1 MSQLAEKL
9 TYLKKLRGLTTEQ
22 AHRLTGVPVGTLNK
36 IFSGQTRRP
45 AAEHLAKL
53 ARLFRV
59 PMSYLLDD
67 EAPPER
73 CYAAQG
79 EEAALTLSA
88 EEVRLVS
95 LCRQLDEGSRRS
107 LAAMA
112 GLLAVPAPP
121 LAGTVPVRRTF
132 CWTAPGRSDQ
142 PPRPI
147 LLPVQAPHAAQ
158 ADFAVVLADRSME
171 PVWPPGTV
179 LLCRRGSCGREE
191 HGLYRLEGTLLVRRL
206 ARRKGGAKLVSPNLR
221 CRDIPLG
228 EGAAPECLGAVLG
241 PVRGF
246 RWAEPLTRAG
256 KDDTIKKSP
265 VSAGEHKS

>member
-1 MSQLAEKL
+1 MSLLAEKL
-9 TYLKKLRGLTTEQ
+9 AYLKKLRRLTTEQ
-22 AHRLTGVPVGTLNK
+22 AARLTGVPVGTLNK
-36 IFSGQTRRP
+36 IFSGQTRHP

-67 EAPPER
+67 EVPADR

-79 EEAALTLSA
+79 EEAPFALSA
-88 EEVRLVS
+88 EEVRLVA
-95 LCRQLDEGSRRS
+95 LCRRLDESARRS

-112 GLLAVPAPP
+112 GLLSVPARP
-121 LAGTVPVRRTF
+121 LAGMVPVRRTF

-147 LLPVQAPHAAQ
+147 LIPENAPGAAG
-158 ADFAVVLADRSME
+158 ADFAAVLADCSME

-191 HGLYRLEGTLLVRRL
+191 YGLYRLEGTLLVRRL
-206 ARRKGGAKLVSPNLR
+206 VRRKGGAKLVSPNLR
-221 CRDIPLG
+221 CRDIPV
-228 EGAAPECLGAVLG
+228 EEDCMPECLGGVLG

-265 VSAGEHKS
+265 VSTGEHK

>member
-1 MSQLAEKL
+1 MSLMAEKL
-9 TYLKKLRGLTTEQ
+9 AYLKKLRRLTTEQ
-22 AHRLTGVPVGTLNK
+22 AARLTGVPVGTLNK
-36 IFSGQTRRP
+36 IFAGQTRRP

-67 EAPPER
+67 EVPADR

-79 EEAALTLSA
+79 EEALFALSA
-88 EEVRLVS
+88 EELRLVS
-95 LCRQLDEGSRRS
+95 LCRRLDEGARRS

-112 GLLAVPAPP
+112 GLLAVPPPP
-121 LAGTVPVRRTF
+121 LAGTVPVRYLF
-132 CWTAPGRSDQ
+132 CWAAPGRADQ

-147 LLPVQAPHAAQ
+147 LLPAEAPGMAQ
-158 ADFAVVLADRSME
+158 ADFAAVLTDRAME

-206 ARRKGGAKLVSPNLR
+206 ARRKGGARLVAPNLGF
-221 CRDIPLG
+221 RDIPV
-228 EGAAPECLGAVLG
+228 EADAPLECLGAVLG
-241 PVRGF
+241 PIRGF

-265 VSAGEHKS
+265 VSTEKHK